1 MNKPSQQVW
10 ILRGYQTF
18 AYEGPKGLKV
28 ERLARD
34 IDKNKSS
41 FYHHFADL
49 EVFTGQLLEHH
60 MQQAI
65 IMADKEADCHSL
77 EALIEVLLEHKN
89 DLLFNRQLRIHRENE
104 DFRICFVK
112 TNELTFQSFAPLWAK
127 LLELEDNSH
136 LANMVL
142 QLSIENFYIQITDE
156 TLNREW
162 LTKHFRELQ
171 TLVREFK
178 KTGKMPALDGGV

>member
-1 MNKPSQQVW
+1 MTKKTQLPW
-10 ILRGYQTF
+10 IEKGYNTF

-34 IDKNKSS
+34 IGKNKSS

-49 EVFTGQLLEHH
+49 EIFTELLLEQH
-60 MQQAI
+60 MQQAS
-65 IMADKEADCHSL
+65 IMAEKEADCHTL
-77 EALIEVLLEHKN
+77 QDLIEVLLEHKN

-104 DFRICFVK
+104 DFRTCFVK
-112 TNELTFQSFAPLWAK
+112 TNELTYASFAPLWAK
-127 LLELEDNSH
+127 LLELEDNSQ
-136 LANMVL
+136 LANLVL

-162 LTKHFRELQ
+162 LTAHFKEVQ
-171 TLVREFK
+171 FMVREFK
-178 KTGKMPALDGGV
+178 KTGKVPALDGSV